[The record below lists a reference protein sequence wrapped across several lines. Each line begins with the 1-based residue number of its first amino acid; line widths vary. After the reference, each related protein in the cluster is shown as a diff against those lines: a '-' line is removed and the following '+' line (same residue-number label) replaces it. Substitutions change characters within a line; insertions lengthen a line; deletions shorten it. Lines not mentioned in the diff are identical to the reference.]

1 MAQVV
6 RGRRELSTW
15 HNRSRVGVAREGNLF
30 DSFNSKEVDAFA
42 DSIVAELVERHPP
55 RAEGAAGRKE
65 VARLRRAF
73 GRIFSR
79 IDSFART
86 HDLNLYRK
94 ARLANRI
101 QWALKEA
108 GYREDFIEAT
118 THEVATHVAL
128 AGSRG
133 RDKRVR

>member
-1 MAQVV
+1 MF
-6 RGRRELSTW
+6 GSIK
-15 HNRSRVGVAREGNLF
+15 SR
-30 DSFNSKEVDAFA
+30 EVDEFA
-42 DSIVAELVERHPP
+42 DAIVAELRERHPP
-55 RAEGAAGRKE
+55 RHDGATGRKE
-65 VARLRRAF
+65 VARLRKAF

-86 HDLNLYRK
+86 HDLNLYSK

-133 RDKRVR
+133 PDKRVR